1 MKKTISAI
9 GADIINVID
18 ISTEIVWLFRQQ
30 YFYRGNGILKKLT
43 GELQSMLQSIVD
55 IAGADYL
62 NEMGV
67 VELLDAQEKADEILI
82 ADIIEGQLLP
92 SLERLI
98 QGLQQNIS
106 LDSYDFYSDN
116 TLILVNRGFKILVD
130 ELEHAR
136 ERQAC
141 SYIPEYT
148 ATGHMTI
155 RIKEKEEEY
164 YVSGNNNPYRDALSF
179 VQGNI
184 EHDKYKYV
192 ILGPGMFFEV
202 QALLR
207 QRPDAEIVVVEEDA
221 FLLKLALQYRDLSEL
236 LLDDRVS
243 IECCEYDKYIY
254 TNDLNDTC
262 VMIRKP
268 SLRHIENVDCRM
280 SLERF
285 FVKEMTVK
293 EQAYVLEKEF
303 RKNVAV
309 ETEVRSIDD
318 CAKTFKGKTVY
329 LVAGGPSLNNA
340 IDILKNRQSDS
351 IVLCVGTSVRRLK
364 NEGIIPDY
372 VIITDVADTMCCQLE
387 GNIDYKKTS
396 LLYMISA
403 NAKAVSAFEGKK
415 YAIFQKGFDLAE
427 DYAGEHGF
435 KLINTGGSVSTTAL
449 DVCITLGCN
458 KVVCLGLDLAYT
470 GNKTHAE
477 GTLGANEIAKTKN
490 LPMVKSVSGEM
501 IFTSLNLSCYHKW
514 IENRIADEH
523 DIEFINMSNGAY
535 IKGMMNVT
543 L

>member
-1 MKKTISAI
+1 MEKSISAI

-18 ISTEIVWLFRQQ
+18 VSTETIWLYRQQ
-30 YFYRGNGILKKLT
+30 YFYRGSGMLKKLT
-43 GELQSMLQSIVD
+43 GELQSILQSIVD
-55 IAGADYL
+55 IVGADYL

-67 VELLDAQEKADEILI
+67 AELLDAQERADEILI
-82 ADIIEGQLLP
+82 ADVIEGQLLP
-92 SLERLI
+92 SLEQLV
-98 QGLQQNIS
+98 QELQQNIS

-116 TLILVNRGFKILVD
+116 TQILANRGFETLVD

-136 ERQAC
+136 ERRTC
-141 SYIPEYT
+141 SYVPEYT

-155 RIKEKEEEY
+155 RIKEKDEEY

-192 ILGPGMFFEV
+192 ILGAGMFFEA

-221 FLLKLALQYRDLSEL
+221 FLLKLALQYRNLSDL

-243 IECCEYDKYIY
+243 IECCEYDKYFY

-268 SLRHIENVDCRM
+268 SLRHIENSDCRM

-285 FVKEMTVK
+285 FVKEMTIK

-303 RKNVAV
+303 RKNIAAG
-309 ETEVRSIDD
+309 TEVRSIDD

-372 VIITDVADTMCCQLE
+372 VIITDVADAMCCQLE

-403 NAKAVSAFEGKK
+403 NAKAVSAFKGKK

-427 DYAGEHGF
+427 DYACERGF
-435 KLINTGGSVSTTAL
+435 KLVDTGGSVSTTAL
-449 DVCITLGCN
+449 DVCITLECD
-458 KVVCLGLDLAYT
+458 KVVCIGLDLAYT
-470 GNKTHAE
+470 ANKTHAE
-477 GTLGANEIAKTKN
+477 GTLGVNEIAKSKN
-490 LPMVKSVSGEM
+490 LPMVKSVSGGM
-501 IFTSLNLSCYHKW
+501 IPTSLNLSCYHKW

-523 DIEFINMSNGAY
+523 EIEFINMSNGAY
-535 IKGMMNVT
+535 IKGMTNVM